1 VRDVDVCGGVHAIWP
16 QRTDQS
22 LLEQAEE
29 LIREKIFQRT
39 NGDVPYRVSQE
50 NLAWYT
56 SNKDASY
63 VIHHNILVPNVR
75 VKVPSFLLFH
85 LHQCT
90 HIRP

>member
-1 VRDVDVCGGVHAIWP
+1 MHVTWP

-75 VKVPSFLLFH
+75 VKVLLIPLSSSIFISALTFDH
-85 LHQCT
+85 GLMW
-90 HIRP
+90 RR